1 MAQVARDYAWRP
13 ARADVLP
20 QAQGVTVGDRVPV
33 KVLLLDAS
41 GKLTNA
47 LEKTVLILEA
57 SGPSG
62 KKVTENL
69 EIAPGAS
76 SVDLSFHAMEP
87 GLTKL
92 RVRQVQDQILES
104 SNFVLITP
112 VQPGPRG
119 PQLMFRVSGE
129 RDSNVR
135 ADRVSYERIA
145 VYYMDSQPARS
156 PVEILLAWNHG
167 EVKPNPL
174 IIKKGERFAEAHWT
188 SASPVASA
196 NVSIADIKPAISVN
210 GVREA
215 TINFVE
221 PVSGVAFLNPPVTMS
236 IVDTHSLHA
245 RFYDLAGNFV
255 KTSDKRKV
263 TVSTSSPNVR
273 FKPDARETDWD
284 FQTDLIP
291 TGWGKAEIAVA
302 TPGYPPFT
310 HTIVITYLGVLWVCV
325 AGGLLG
331 GLVDVFISPN
341 ARWGRRFTA
350 SFMVGIPAALLA
362 CWAYVGRA
370 LPFAPAGI
378 LHSRIAVVGV
388 SLMAGWAGVFVFRKV
403 AAALGKEV

>member
-13 ARADVLP
+13 ARVDVLP
-20 QAQGVTVGDRVPV
+20 RAQGVTVGDRVPV

-57 SGPSG
+57 TGASGQ
-62 KKVTENL
+62 KVTENL
-69 EIAPGAS
+69 EVAPGAS
-76 SVDLSFHAMEP
+76 FVDLVLPAMEP
-87 GLTKL
+87 GLMKL
-92 RVRQVQDQILES
+92 RVRESEDQILDS
-104 SNFVLITP
+104 SNFVLINP
-112 VQPGPRG
+112 VQLALRG
-119 PQLMFRVSGE
+119 PQLMLRVSGE
-129 RDSNVR
+129 RDSHVR
-135 ADRVSYERIA
+135 ADGVSYERIG
-145 VYYMDSQPARS
+145 VYYIDSQPARF
-156 PVEILLAWNHG
+156 PVEIWLTWNHG

-174 IIKKGERFAEAHWT
+174 VIKKGERFAEAHWT
-188 SASPVASA
+188 SGSPVASA
-196 NVSIADIKPAISVN
+196 SVAIAGVKPAIPVN

-215 TINFVE
+215 HIKFVE
-221 PVSGVAFLNPPVTMS
+221 PVSGVAFLNPPATMS
-236 IVDTHSLHA
+236 IVDDYSLHA
-245 RFYDLAGNFV
+245 RFYDLGGNFI

-263 TVSTSSPNVR
+263 TVSTSRPIVR

-310 HTIVITYLGVLWVCV
+310 HTIVITYLGVLWLCM

-331 GLVDVFISPN
+331 GLADVLIGRN
-341 ARWGRRFTA
+341 AQWGRRFTA

-362 CWAYVGRA
+362 CWAYVVRV

-378 LHSRIAVVGV
+378 LHGRIAVLGV
-388 SLMAGWAGVFVFRKV
+388 SVIAGWAGVFVFRK
-403 AAALGKEV
+403 AATALGMEV